1 MLKTALAALGI
12 LALASGA
19 AARPGDAAHPIVLKM
34 QRGTD
39 SLTVRGVLR
48 QNVDCCAYAFKAH
61 AGQQLHWTETG
72 ATARMG
78 IAYPD
83 GDGINPGLP
92 NPAALPQDGAYVL
105 TVSPDLMAEGAFGRF
120 TLKLRIPPVR

>member
-1 MLKTALAALGI
+1 VAAAFASMATA
-12 LALASGA
+12 AS
-19 AARPGDAAHPIVLKM
+19 ARPGDAAHPIVLKM
-34 QRGTD
+34 QRGSD
-39 SLTVRGVLR
+39 SVTVHGVLR
-48 QNVDCCAYAFKAH
+48 QNVDCCAYTFKAH
-61 AGQQLHWTETG
+61 AGQTLHWTESG

-92 NPAALPQDGAYVL
+92 NPVPLPQNGAYVL

-120 TLKLRIPPVR
+120 TLKVRIPPAR

>member
-1 MLKTALAALGI
+1 VHRILIAAA
-12 LALASGA
+12 ALASVASTA

-34 QRGTD
+34 MRG
-39 SLTVRGVLR
+39 SESIVVRGVLR
-48 QNVDCCAYAFKAH
+48 QSVDCCAYTFKAR
-61 AGQQLHWTETG
+61 AGQTLHWTETG

-92 NPAALPQDGAYVL
+92 NPVTLPQTGRYVL
-105 TVSPDLMAEGAFGRF
+105 TASPNMMADGAFGRF
-120 TLKLRIPPVR
+120 TLTLRIPPAR

>member
-1 MLKTALAALGI
+1 MYKAALI
-12 LALASGA
+12 AVAIVSVASAA
-19 AARPGDAAHPIVLKM
+19 AARPGDAAHPIALKM
-34 QRGTD
+34 RRGAD

-48 QNVDCCAYAFKAH
+48 QNVDCCAYTFKAH
-61 AGQQLHWTETG
+61 AGQQLRWTESG
-72 ATARMG
+72 AAARMG

-92 NPAALPQDGAYVL
+92 NPAALPQTGRYVL

-120 TLKLRIPPVR
+120 TLTVRIPPPR